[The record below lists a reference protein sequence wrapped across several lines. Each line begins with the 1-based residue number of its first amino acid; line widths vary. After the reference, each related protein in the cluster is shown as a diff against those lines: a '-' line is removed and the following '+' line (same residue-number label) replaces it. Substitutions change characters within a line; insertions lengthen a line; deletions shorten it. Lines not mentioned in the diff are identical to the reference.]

1 MKLVTVQEMRALEQQ
16 ANAGG
21 ISYEQ
26 MMDKAGQ
33 GVAKEILARYADH
46 KKTILG
52 LVGNGNNGGDALVTL
67 GTLAK
72 QGWLT
77 FAYQVKPR
85 PEEDALLK
93 WFLQCGGTA
102 FSMSQD
108 KNFRKLEEWIKTS
121 SLLLD
126 GVVGTGFEL
135 PLKPEVALLLKFVS
149 SMKQL
154 PMVIAVD
161 CPSGVDC
168 TTGEAAAE
176 CIPADLTLCM
186 AAIKTGLLR
195 FPASRLVGELKVIDI
210 GLPKKLES
218 WAGIDREVVSPDD
231 VRKVL
236 PDRPLD
242 ANKGTF
248 GTAMIAA
255 GSINFMGAAYL
266 AGLAAY
272 RVGTGLVKL
281 AVPETLA
288 TTLAG
293 NIPEATWLILPDEMG
308 VISEAASE
316 VLLKN
321 LQKVNGLLLGPG
333 WGMEETTG
341 RFLEGILRNKR
352 ETGKSKR
359 VGFLDAEESKP
370 ASTKNGLPPL
380 IIDADGLK
388 HLSHIK
394 DWSKALPPDTILTP
408 HPGEMAFISGK
419 SVTEIQAN
427 RLEIAQEFAKQW
439 NVILVLKG
447 ADTVISEPG
456 GMVKVIPIASPALAK
471 AGTGD
476 VLAGI
481 ITGLRTQGLSAFDS
495 AWAGAWIHARAGVLA
510 AKSIGTTASVLS
522 SEVIQSIPGV
532 FKELQY

>member
-1 MKLVTVQEMRALEQQ
+1 M
-16 ANAGG
+16 
-21 ISYEQ
+21 
-26 MMDKAGQ
+26 
-33 GVAKEILARYADH
+33 
-46 KKTILG
+46 
-52 LVGNGNNGGDALVTL
+52 
-67 GTLAK
+67 
-72 QGWLT
+72 
-77 FAYQVKPR
+77 
-85 PEEDALLK
+85 
-93 WFLQCGGTA
+93 
-102 FSMSQD
+102 
-108 KNFRKLEEWIKTS
+108 
-121 SLLLD
+121 
-126 GVVGTGFEL
+126 
-135 PLKPEVALLLKFVS
+135 
-149 SMKQL
+149 
-154 PMVIAVD
+154 
-161 CPSGVDC
+161 
-168 TTGEAAAE
+168 
-176 CIPADLTLCM
+176 
-186 AAIKTGLLR
+186 
-195 FPASRLVGELKVIDI
+195 
-210 GLPKKLES
+210 
-218 WAGIDREVVSPDD
+218 
-231 VRKVL
+231 
-236 PDRPLD
+236 
-242 ANKGTF
+242 
-248 GTAMIAA
+248 
-255 GSINFMGAAYL
+255 
-266 AGLAAY
+266 
-272 RVGTGLVKL
+272 
-281 AVPETLA
+281 
-288 TTLAG
+288 
-293 NIPEATWLILPDEMG
+293 
-308 VISEAASE
+308 
-316 VLLKN
+316 
-321 LQKVNGLLLGPG
+321 GPG

-522 SEVIQSIPGV
+522 SEVIQSIPRV